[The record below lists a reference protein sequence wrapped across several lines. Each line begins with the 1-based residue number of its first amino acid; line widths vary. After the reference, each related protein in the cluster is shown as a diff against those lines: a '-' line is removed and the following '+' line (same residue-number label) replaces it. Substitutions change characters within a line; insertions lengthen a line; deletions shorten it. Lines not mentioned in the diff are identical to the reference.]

1 MNKRVIVAS
10 KNPVKINAIKFGFED
25 VFDNT
30 DFDFE
35 GVSVSS
41 DISDQPM
48 SVEETYQGALNRIKN
63 AKKLVGKADFYCGI
77 EGGLEIFEDQYYA
90 FAWIVIDNGKTIGKA
105 RTGSFMLPPKVVE
118 LIEEGM
124 ELGHADDIVF
134 GHSNSK
140 QKQGSVGIL
149 THDRLDR
156 TEYYKHAVLLA
167 LIPFINEKLF

>member
-1 MNKRVIVAS
+1 MNKRVIIAS
-10 KNPVKINAIKFGFED
+10 KNPVKINTVRFGFEE
-25 VFDNT
+25 VFNDT
-30 DFDFE
+30 GFDFE
-35 GVSVSS
+35 GISVPS

-48 SVEETYQGALNRIKN
+48 SVDETYQGALNRIKN
-63 AKKLVGKADFYCGI
+63 AKKLVEEADFYCGI
-77 EGGLEIFEDQYYA
+77 EGGLEFFKDQCYA

-156 TEYYKHAVLLA
+156 TGYYKHAVLLA